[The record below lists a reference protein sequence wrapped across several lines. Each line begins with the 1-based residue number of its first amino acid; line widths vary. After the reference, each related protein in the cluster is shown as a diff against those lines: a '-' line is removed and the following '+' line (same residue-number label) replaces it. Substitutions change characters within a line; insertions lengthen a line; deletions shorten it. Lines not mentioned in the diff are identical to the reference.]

1 MEATRLAPSVGI
13 VASALV
19 LFVLTVPYALV
30 EAGSAV
36 ATYYASGA
44 VNPLVVGLFA
54 LVALMVFA
62 AGRQGRSPPD
72 LVAGAALVLGLF
84 MAVISLLW
92 AVTVPESLVQ
102 QLSTAT
108 ILQYHRGALVLTAL
122 GVPSSAVWYA
132 RTLRIF

>member
-1 MEATRLAPSVGI
+1 
-13 VASALV
+13 
-19 LFVLTVPYALV
+19 
-30 EAGSAV
+30 
-36 ATYYASGA
+36 
-44 VNPLVVGLFA
+44 
-54 LVALMVFA
+54 MVFA

-108 ILQYHRGALVLTAL
+108 ILQYHRAAR
-122 GVPSSAVWYA
+122 SS
-132 RTLRIF
+132 